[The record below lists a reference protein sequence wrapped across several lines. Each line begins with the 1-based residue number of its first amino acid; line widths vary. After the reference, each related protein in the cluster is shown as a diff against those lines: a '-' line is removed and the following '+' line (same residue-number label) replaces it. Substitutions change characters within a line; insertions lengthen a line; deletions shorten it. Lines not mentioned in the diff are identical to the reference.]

1 MIVPKIVS
9 VPEKMQKFY
18 GNVQMLHPEMA
29 MVIELVE
36 RIPSGKV
43 ITIDTLAKQLA
54 ETYGADVTCPM
65 RTGNLLK
72 KLSKTDSKIP
82 FWRVIRKDHMM
93 VKLDNYEHWAT
104 VLEKEGLSLE
114 FTNSNHIKI
123 QVAENQ
129 FFQLIENS

>member
-1 MIVPKIVS
+1 MIVPKIVP

-29 MVIELVE
+29 MVIEVVELV
-36 RIPSGKV
+36 PNGKV
-43 ITIDTLAKQLA
+43 ITIDALAKQLA
-54 ETYGADVTCPM
+54 ATYGAAITCPM

-82 FWRVIRKDHMM
+82 FWRVIRKDHTM

-104 VLEKEGLSLE
+104 VLEKEGFSLV
-114 FTNSNHIKI
+114 FTKSNQIKI
-123 QVAENQ
+123 MVTESQ
-129 FFQLIENS
+129 FFQLKESS